1 MAFLRSHAP
10 VLLVLLLAVLTAA
23 AFVSLAEREPTISD
37 PLGYLYAGERLAG
50 GRGLT
55 YEDGNNET
63 AGPYFALYAFQIRRE
78 GSAAHYLGFPPGLPI
93 LLAAAAWVTAA
104 PAAMHAVVPLL
115 AAALLLVTYWLGR
128 LLSGDP
134 WVGLLSAVALLAAP
148 AFWRYGT
155 AAWSEIPAALAV
167 ALGVALFLASRKSE
181 RMVALSLAA
190 ALVLS
195 FGHFIRY
202 TNVVFLAALAAYEL
216 YTARHRLWTERRRWV
231 FWLAVAAGLAL
242 LPLFNHF
249 YYGGALVT
257 SYSPTHGWYPLPA
270 FSLAYALGPSFV
282 DGYSLIAS
290 ARMLWNNFPAI
301 LLLAP
306 FGWWMLPAASR
317 VLTAAAVGFG
327 LLAYIFYAF
336 APTGINAR
344 FLLPVLPFI
353 AVAIA
358 QFVAGVLRRL
368 ARPAITGAVGLSLA
382 IGLCFIMIAHR
393 DALITRNANNRTV
406 VALARELSG
415 PLEAGAVVMSYAY
428 NDMIAIYGNRSV
440 LNYRRIPTSDPEMGR
455 YRLEMLEPCLVG
467 STSRLLDQST
477 PVYYVADRQ
486 PSYWDSLE
494 ILERH
499 FTLEVVRSDPTVY
512 RVLARAGDPA
522 GDESQCGFP

>member
-10 VLLVLLLAVLTAA
+10 VLLVLLFAALTSV
-23 AFVSLAEREPTISD
+23 AFVRQAEREPTISD
-37 PLGYLYAGERLAG
+37 QLGYLYAGERLAAG
-50 GRGLT
+50 HGLT
-55 YEDGNNET
+55 YEDDNNET

-78 GSAAHYLGFPPGLPI
+78 GSAAHYLGFPPGFPI
-93 LLAAAAWVTAA
+93 LLAAAAWMTGA

-115 AAALLLVTYWLGR
+115 AAALLLVTYWLGK
-128 LLSGDP
+128 LMSEDP
-134 WVGLLSAVALLAAP
+134 WVGLLSAVAMLATP
-148 AFWRYGT
+148 AFWQYGT
-155 AAWSEIPAALAV
+155 AAWSEIPAALTV

-181 RMVALSLAA
+181 RIVALSLAA
-190 ALVLS
+190 AAVLS

-231 FWLAVAAGLAL
+231 FWIATAAGLAL
-242 LPLFNHF
+242 IPLFNHV

-257 SYSPTHGWYPLPA
+257 SYSPAHGWYPLPA

-290 ARMLWNNFPAI
+290 LRTLWNNFPVF
-301 LLLAP
+301 LMLAP
-306 FGWWMLPAASR
+306 FGWWMLPAGSR

-327 LLAYIFYAF
+327 LLAYVFYAF

-344 FLLPVLPFI
+344 FLLPILPFI

-358 QFVAGVLRRL
+358 QFVVTVLRRL
-368 ARPAITGAVGLSLA
+368 DRPIVTGAVGLSLV
-382 IGLCFIMIAHR
+382 IGLCFIIMAQR
-393 DALITRNANNRTV
+393 DTLLSRDANNRSV
-406 VALARELSG
+406 VALARELSA
-415 PLEAGAVVMSYAY
+415 PLEANAVVMSYAY

-440 LNYRRIPTSDPEMGR
+440 LNYRRIPASDSDLGR

-467 STSRLLDQST
+467 STGRLLDQAI

-486 PSYWDSLE
+486 PSYWGSLE

-499 FTLEVVRSDPTVY
+499 FTLEAVRSDPTVY
-512 RVLARAGDPA
+512 RVIERTGGPA